1 LVQHYNPPVGLRE
14 QKKQQTRT
22 ALADAALALFTAHG
36 FEQVTVAEV
45 AAAAGV
51 SVNTA
56 FNYFPTKEDL
66 FFDRQSEVETRLA
79 TWVRTRP
86 RGTAPTAAIRDGLLH
101 ALAEG
106 DPTLGLSKEA
116 DVFWRIVEESAS
128 LRARTREIAERS
140 EAALAAA
147 LAEEAPP
154 SDPLPRLLAGALAGT
169 FRAVVAE
176 IRRKLAAGEDVE
188 AVRAEVTAAAA
199 RMFAALDGVGGAR
212 SGG

>member
-1 LVQHYNPPVGLRE
+1 MGLRE
-14 QKKQQTRT
+14 EKKQRTRA
-22 ALADAALALFTAHG
+22 ALADAALALFTERG

-66 FFDRQSEVETRLA
+66 FFDRQKEVEERLA
-79 TWVRTRP
+79 GWVRGRM
-86 RGTAPTAAIRDGLLH
+86 RGRSPSQAVRDGLLT

-106 DPTLGLSKEA
+106 DPTLGLSPEA
-116 DVFWRIVEESAS
+116 ERFWRTIDASPS
-128 LRARTREIAERS
+128 LRARARVIAERS

-147 LAEEAPP
+147 LAEEAAPG
-154 SDPLPRLLAGALAGT
+154 DPLPRLMAGALAGT

-176 IRRKLAAGEDVE
+176 IRYKLAAGEDVAAIRIE
-188 AVRAEVTAAAA
+188 MTAAAQ
-199 RMFAALDGVGGAR
+199 RMFDALTVAER
-212 SGG
+212 

>member
-1 LVQHYNPPVGLRE
+1 MGLRE

-36 FEQVTVAEV
+36 FDQVTVAEV

-66 FFDRQSEVETRLA
+66 FFDRQSEVENRLA
-79 TWVRTRP
+79 AWVRTRP
-86 RGTAPTAAIRDGLLH
+86 RGTTPTAAVRDGVLS
-101 ALAEG
+101 ALAQG

-116 DVFWRIVEESAS
+116 DAFWHIVDESSS

-147 LAEEAPP
+147 LAEEAAPG
-154 SDPLPRLLAGALAGT
+154 DPLPRLLAGALAGT

-176 IRRKLAAGEDVE
+176 IRRKLAAGEEIE
-188 AVRAEVTAAAA
+188 AVRAEVTAAAG
-199 RMFAALDGVGGAR
+199 RMFAALDRV
-212 SGG
+212 SEDL

>member
-1 LVQHYNPPVGLRE
+1 MGLRE

-66 FFDRQSEVETRLA
+66 FFDRQSEIETRLA

-86 RGTAPTAAIRDGLLH
+86 HGTTPTAAIRDGVLR

-106 DPTLGLSKEA
+106 DPTFGLNKEA
-116 DVFWRIVEESAS
+116 EGFWRIVDESAS
-128 LRARTREIAERS
+128 LRARSREIAERS

-176 IRRKLAAGEDVE
+176 IRRKIGAGEQVE
-188 AVRAEVTAAAA
+188 AVRDEVAAAA
-199 RMFAALDGVGGAR
+199 RGMFAALEPENQ
-212 SGG
+212 